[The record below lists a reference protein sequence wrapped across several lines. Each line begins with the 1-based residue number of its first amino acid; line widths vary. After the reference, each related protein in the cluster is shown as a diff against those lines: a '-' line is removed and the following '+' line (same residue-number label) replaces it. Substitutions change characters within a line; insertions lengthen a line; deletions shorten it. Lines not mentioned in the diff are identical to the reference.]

1 MNKSTSL
8 LTLGLNAVAFIST
21 GVQPDEVLQWVSL
34 AVTLIA
40 TIASL
45 ALTIWKW
52 VIAAKKDGKITP
64 EEIDD
69 LQEIIKPFKK
79 EEKEEND

>member
-1 MNKSTSL
+1 MNKSTGL

-21 GVQPDEVLQWVSL
+21 GVQPDQVLQWVSL

-52 VIAAKKDGKITP
+52 IIAARKDGKITP

-69 LQEIIKPFKK
+69 LQEIIKPYTK
-79 EEKEEND
+79 EEKEEK

>member
-69 LQEIIKPFKK
+69 LQEIIKPFTK